1 MIRKSRI
8 QKEKEVVTTMVRL
21 YCEKKEGNKELCP
34 ECKDLLDYAYARL
47 DHCKFG
53 EKKSSCKK
61 CPIHC
66 YKPSMREKMREVMR
80 FSGPRIL
87 FYHPLEAIRH
97 LFI

>member
-21 YCEKKEGNKELCP
+21 YCEKKEGNKELCQ

-80 FSGPRIL
+80 FSGQRIL

>member
-21 YCEKKEGNKELCP
+21 YCEKKEGNKELCR
-34 ECKDLLDYAYARL
+34 ECKDILDYAYARL

>member
-34 ECKDLLDYAYARL
+34 ECKELLEYAYARL

-66 YKPSMREKMREVMR
+66 YKPSMREKMCEVMR